1 MPLFKLTEKKLNKR
15 KRDEESGVAK
25 VKAAMREMGELEDG
39 SDSDESGSE
48 EGNVSEEAGSDEE
61 EDDMMNE
68 SVGEL
73 SGEEGMST

>member
-1 MPLFKLTEKKLNKR
+1 
-15 KRDEESGVAK
+15 
-25 VKAAMREMGELEDG
+25 MREMGELEDG

-48 EGNVSEEAGSDEE
+48 EGSVSEEAGSDEE